1 MKTILAPVDFSS
13 VTPHVVEQAGELA
26 AALGGSVE
34 LFHTIAPPVNVVTYD
49 MPVESYAEELEFAKA
64 QALKK
69 LAELK
74 RRLDAKGISCTTKFT
89 QGNAVVAILDEAH
102 NLPASFIVM
111 GSHGHGAIYELLAG
125 STTHGVLHRA
135 TCPVVVLPSP
145 RPKAA
150 PGSGPNATTARPQA

>member
-1 MKTILAPVDFSS
+1 
-13 VTPHVVEQAGELA
+13 
-26 AALGGSVE
+26 
-34 LFHTIAPPVNVVTYD
+34 

-89 QGNAVVAILDEAH
+89 QGNAVVAIVDEAH

>member
-13 VTPHVVEQAGELA
+13 ITPKVAEQAGELA
-26 AALGGSVE
+26 KALGGCVE

-49 MPVESYAEELEFAKA
+49 MPVESFAEELEFAKA
-64 QALKK
+64 QAQKK

-74 RRLDAKGISCTTKFT
+74 RHLDAQGISCTTKFT
-89 QGNAVVAILDEAH
+89 QGNAVVSILEEAR
-102 NLPASFIVM
+102 NLPASFIVI
-111 GSHGHGAIYELLAG
+111 GAHGHGAIYELLAG

-135 TCPVVVLPSP
+135 PCPVVVLPSP

-150 PGSGPNATTARPQA
+150 TGSGAGVPTARPQA